1 MWSLYDDPCSLS
13 GCTVDVDGLDTN
25 EGSLALKNQIH
36 VSVVGAGAVGVACA
50 VSILHARLAARLSL
64 YDLQNEK
71 AEGEALDLAHG
82 APLLGGT
89 RVDGGGLEQVEA
101 GDVCVVTAGAK
112 QRPGEDR
119 QALLARNE
127 EALDRIAETLERRGL
142 PRVVVV
148 VTNPVDPMTEA
159 LRRRLSSKGVA
170 VLGSGTLLDTLR
182 LRRAISV
189 DLGISA
195 ESVHAHVVGE
205 HGDSSVCLLD
215 SGRAGGLSLSEAYR
229 DRGLSFDEER
239 RRGLALE
246 VRGAAYRIIEKKGAT
261 SHAIGIAVAR
271 IVRAIVADERVVL
284 PVSAQVEPGTCAGIP
299 CVLGADGARPL
310 PLLGL
315 SERETT
321 EVEKS
326 LVVLRARSSELRKH
340 A

>member
-1 MWSLYDDPCSLS
+1 MKSYLHL
-13 GCTVDVDGLDTN
+13 
-25 EGSLALKNQIH
+25 
-36 VSVVGAGAVGVACA
+36 SVVGAGAVGVACA
-50 VSILHARLAARLSL
+50 VSLLHSRLVGRLSL
-64 YDLQNEK
+64 YDLQAEK

-89 RVDGGGLEQVEA
+89 RVDGGGLERLEA
-101 GDVCVVTAGAK
+101 GEVCVVTAGAK

-119 QALLARNE
+119 LALLARNE

-159 LRRRLSSKGVA
+159 LRRRLSGKGVA

-189 DLGISA
+189 DLGLSP

-215 SGRAGGLSLSEAYR
+215 SGRAGGLPLAEAYR
-229 DRGLSFDEER
+229 ERGLALDEER
-239 RRGLALE
+239 RRALAGE

-261 SHAIGIAVAR
+261 SHAVGIAVAR

-284 PVSAQVEPGTCAGIP
+284 PVSAPVEPGTCAGIP
-299 CVLGADGARPL
+299 CVLGAEGARPL
-310 PLLGL
+310 PLVGL
-315 SERETT
+315 SEREST
-321 EVEKS
+321 ELAKS
-326 LVVLRARSSELRKH
+326 LAVLRARSAELTPRS
-340 A
+340 

>member
-1 MWSLYDDPCSLS
+1 M
-13 GCTVDVDGLDTN
+13 
-25 EGSLALKNQIH
+25 KNQIH
-36 VSVVGAGAVGVACA
+36 VSIVGAGAVGVSCA
-50 VSILHARLAARLSL
+50 VSILHARLAGRISL
-64 YDLQNEK
+64 YDLQSDK

-89 RVDGGGLEQVEA
+89 RVDGGGIDRVEA

-119 QALLARNE
+119 LALLARNE
-127 EALDRIAETLERRGL
+127 DALDRIAETLERRGL

-159 LRRRLSSKGVA
+159 LRRRLAPKGVA

-182 LRRAISV
+182 LRRAIAV
-189 DLGISA
+189 DLGISP

-215 SGRAGGLSLSEAYR
+215 SGRAGGLSLAEAYR
-229 DRGLSFDEER
+229 DRGLVLDEER

-284 PVSAQVEPGTCAGIP
+284 PVSAPVEPGTCAGIP
-299 CVLGADGARPL
+299 CVLGAEGARPL
-310 PLLGL
+310 PLVGL
-315 SERETT
+315 SERETAD
-321 EVEKS
+321 VEKS
-326 LVVLRARSSELRKH
+326 LTVLRARSSELRRH

>member
-1 MWSLYDDPCSLS
+1 M
-13 GCTVDVDGLDTN
+13 
-25 EGSLALKNQIH
+25 KNHAH

-50 VSILHARLAARLSL
+50 VSILHARLTGRLSL
-64 YDLQNEK
+64 YDLQAEK

-89 RVDGGGLEQVEA
+89 RVDGGGLEQLES

-119 QALLARNE
+119 LALLARNE
-127 EALDRIAETLERRGL
+127 EALERIAETLERRGL

-159 LRRRLSSKGVA
+159 LRRRLAGKGVA

-189 DLGISA
+189 DLGISP

-205 HGDSSVCLLD
+205 HGNSSVCLLD
-215 SGRAGGLSLSEAYR
+215 SGRAGGLPLAEAYR
-229 DRGLSFDEER
+229 DRGLELDEDR
-239 RRGLALE
+239 RRALAVE

-271 IVRAIVADERVVL
+271 IVRAIVGDERVVL
-284 PVSAQVEPGTCAGIP
+284 PVSAPVEAGTCAGIP
-299 CVLGADGARPL
+299 CVLGAEGARPL
-310 PLLGL
+310 PLVGL
-315 SERETT
+315 SERESS
-321 EVEKS
+321 ELGKS
-326 LVVLRARSSELRKH
+326 LSVLRERSSELGRR
-340 A
+340 